1 MDRAAE
7 LNATTAQHA
16 PATTRMDMRPHTTR
30 FLLATLTAGA
40 CTLAVTGSA
49 TAAGTTS
56 QDASLRI
63 MLTNDDGWDHPGIT
77 AIYDGLVAA
86 GHEVTMVAPLTN
98 NTGAGA
104 ALTTGGSLVVTHP
117 EPGKYAVDGTP
128 ADTAEFGFNRVFA
141 GDAPDLVVSGTNRGQ
156 NVGTGTVH
164 SGTAGAIVT
173 SLNNGVPGIA
183 ISTAA
188 DLRGGHRD
196 NLPYAA
202 TAAYL
207 VTLLDQLQ
215 DARKAGDPLLPKGV
229 GLNVNYPYLAGGTG
243 TPAGVKLAKSGASF
257 YDYTY
262 VNAELPAVGDSASF
276 TLALVSQPA
285 DPGSDDDLLD
295 RGYITI
301 TPIAGNYDIETP
313 QAVLGKLNA
322 IFRR

>member
-1 MDRAAE
+1 
-7 LNATTAQHA
+7 
-16 PATTRMDMRPHTTR
+16 MRSHTTR

-40 CTLAVTGSA
+40 CTLAVAGSA
-49 TAAGTTS
+49 LAAGPS
-56 QDASLRI
+56 RQEPAPLRI
-63 MLTNDDGWDHPGIT
+63 MLTNDDGWDSPGIT

-86 GHEVTMVAPLTN
+86 GHGVTMVAPLTN

-104 ALTTGGSLVVTHP
+104 ALLTRGSLEVTHP
-117 EPGKYAVDGTP
+117 EPGKYVVDGTP

-188 DLRGGHRD
+188 DVRGGQVS

-202 TAAYL
+202 TADYL

-215 DARKAGDPLLPKGV
+215 DARKAGAPLLPKGV

-243 TPAGVKLAKSGASF
+243 TPAGVKLATSGLSGYEA
-257 YDYTY
+257 TY
-262 VNAELPAVGDSASF
+262 VNGDLPAVGDSASF
-276 TLALVSQPA
+276 TLVLVPQPA

-295 RGYITI
+295 RGYITV
-301 TPIAGNYDIETP
+301 TPIAGNYDIENP
-313 QAVLGKLNA
+313 RAALRRLNA
-322 IFRR
+322 LFR

>member
-1 MDRAAE
+1 
-7 LNATTAQHA
+7 
-16 PATTRMDMRPHTTR
+16 MRPHTTR

-40 CTLAVTGSA
+40 CTLAMTGSA
-49 TAAGTTS
+49 TAAGTTG
-56 QDASLRI
+56 QEAPLRI

-128 ADTAEFGFNRVFA
+128 ADTA
-141 GDAPDLVVSGTNRGQ
+141 
-156 NVGTGTVH
+156 
-164 SGTAGAIVT
+164 
-173 SLNNGVPGIA
+173 
-183 ISTAA
+183 
-188 DLRGGHRD
+188 
-196 NLPYAA
+196 
-202 TAAYL
+202 
-207 VTLLDQLQ
+207 
-215 DARKAGDPLLPKGV
+215 KGV

-262 VNAELPAVGDSASF
+262 VNADLPAVGDTASF
-276 TLALVSQPA
+276 TLALVPQPA